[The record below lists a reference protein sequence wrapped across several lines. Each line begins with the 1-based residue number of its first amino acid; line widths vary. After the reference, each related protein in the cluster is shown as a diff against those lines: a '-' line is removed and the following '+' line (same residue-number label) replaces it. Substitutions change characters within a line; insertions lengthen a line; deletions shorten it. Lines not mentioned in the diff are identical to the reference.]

1 MKRVIALM
9 VLAAALLTLCAC
21 GKSKAVKQ
29 TEESDSCHRNGV
41 NSKRGGH

>member
-21 GKSKAVKQ
+21 GKSKAEIGRAHV
-29 TEESDSCHRNGV
+29 
-41 NSKRGGH
+41 